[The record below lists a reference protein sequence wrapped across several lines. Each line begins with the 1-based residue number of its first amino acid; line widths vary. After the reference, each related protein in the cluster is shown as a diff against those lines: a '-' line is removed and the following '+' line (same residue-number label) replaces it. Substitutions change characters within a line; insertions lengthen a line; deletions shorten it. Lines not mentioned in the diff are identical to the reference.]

1 MEMITGLAVKAV
13 SKLRES
19 IDFLLSPGM
28 VWNFVKFETDDIP
41 SIKLNYLCSQVVY
54 T

>member
-28 VWNFVKFETDDIP
+28 VWNFVKFEANDIP
-41 SIKLNYLCSQVVY
+41 SIKLNYLCIQVVY